1 MSYLS
6 LKTLPLTDTVH
17 I

>member
-1 MSYLS
+1 MDS
-6 LKTLPLTDTVH
+6 LKTLPF